1 RSVSTDTDVS
11 LRRTRRD
18 LDSNIVEKA
27 GSISITSPKENTS
40 SDSSHP
46 NGFSPVT
53 KYHDASDGWYTFVQ
67 LDQQRQNQNIRVVDS
82 YDGYV

>member
-1 RSVSTDTDVS
+1 
-11 LRRTRRD
+11 
-18 LDSNIVEKA
+18 
-27 GSISITSPKENTS
+27 SITSPKENTS

-82 YDGYV
+82 YDGYVVVSAKSEQTSAGFTTDGTLKLEFYNRN